1 MNRRELLVLVGSVM
15 AVARPLRAQQKAIPL
30 IGWLHTLSAERS
42 AAVIAAFRD
51 GLREAGYIDRR
62 NVAIEY
68 RWAEGQYDRL
78 PELASDLVA
87 RGVDV
92 IVAGAGTVSAVAA
105 KKATSTIPIVF
116 AVVSDPVGDGLVA
129 SLARPGGNVTGF
141 SPFSLQLTA
150 KRLEMLSDLQPQA
163 RTIALLVNPKQ
174 PLTPRIINYVQAAA
188 GPKGLSVHITNASDE
203 RELDA
208 AFSAI
213 AQSHAD
219 ALFVGS
225 DPFFYNRRQ
234 EIAALTLR
242 AGIPAIY
249 ELREYVAAG
258 GLVSY
263 GTRLDDAYRQT
274 AGYVGRILAGTKPSD
289 LPVQE
294 PTRFELV
301 VNLKTAEA
309 LGIKIPPSILARADE
324 VIE

>member
-1 MNRRELLVLVGSVM
+1 MRRRQLILLLAGAL
-15 AVARPLRAQQKAIPL
+15 AVPRTLRAQPKPMPV
-30 IGWLHTLSAERS
+30 IGWLHTLSADRS
-42 AAVIAAFRD
+42 AAVIAAFRE
-51 GLREAGYIDRR
+51 GLREAGYIDGQ

-78 PELASDLVA
+78 TDLATDLVA
-87 RGVDV
+87 RKVDV
-92 IVAGAGTVSAVAA
+92 IVTGAGTVSAVAA

-116 AVVSDPVGDGLVA
+116 AVVSDPVGDGLVD

-150 KRLEMLSDLQPQA
+150 KRLEMLSDLQPRA

-174 PLTPRIINYVQAAA
+174 PLTPRIISYVQEAA
-188 GPKGLSVHITNASDE
+188 GPRGLSVHVTSAGNE
-203 RELDA
+203 RELDD

-234 EIAALTLR
+234 EIAALAFR

-249 ELREYVAAG
+249 ELRDYVAAG
-258 GLVSY
+258 GLISY

-274 AGYVGRILAGTKPSD
+274 AGYVGRILAGTKPAD

-309 LGIKIPPSILARADE
+309 LGLKVPPSILSRADE